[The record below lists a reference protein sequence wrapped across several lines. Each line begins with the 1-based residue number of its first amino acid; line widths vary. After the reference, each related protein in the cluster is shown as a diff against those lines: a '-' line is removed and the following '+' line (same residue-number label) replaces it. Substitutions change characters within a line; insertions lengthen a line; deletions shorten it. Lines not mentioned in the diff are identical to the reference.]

1 MLNFTVDQRSQFY
14 AVDGKRLNRGTWM
27 PTYFAYIFGPEKNG
41 QKIQWLVVGD
51 KPTVEIAGQT
61 IVLQPRLCPING
73 MEELE
78 GPCVA
83 RKQYKCYKA

>member
-1 MLNFTVDQRSQFY
+1 MLNFTVDQRTQFY
-14 AVDGKRLNRGTWM
+14 GVDGKRLMSGNWM

-41 QKIQWLVVGD
+41 QKVQWLVVGD
-51 KPTVEIAGQT
+51 KPTVVIAGQT
-61 IVLQPRLCPING
+61 ISLQARQCPVSG

-83 RKQYKCYKA
+83 RKQYKCYSA